1 MKELITIGNVSYV
14 AKKVETRINTISFTL
29 EESVPEDVEAAF
41 KDVKSLTVGNT
52 DGEVYGEY
60 PDVEFESI
68 TIGADDAVTVTM
80 HIPTKMEKQLRDLQ
94 ETVSSHGA
102 AIAEHDEAITAMMF
116 GGELE

>member
-1 MKELITIGNVSYV
+1 MNEIIKVGGESYAATNVS
-14 AKKVETRINTISFTL
+14 TGINMISFMLSDLT
-29 EESVPEDVEAAF
+29 EDEAKTAF
-41 KDVKSLTVGNT
+41 ENVKSLSVGDENET
-52 DGEVYGEY
+52 YGEY

-68 TIGADDAVTVTM
+68 TIGADDTVTVTM

-94 ETVSSHGA
+94 ETVFSHGA